1 MWRNMVTSLLEHERI
16 QTTEAKAKEL
26 RRQTERTITIA
37 KRLGDLLEKPKDKRS
52 REENDRYHHAM
63 VEAAK
68 MVRTRDILHK
78 LFEDIAPRFKE
89 RPGGYTRIMKVGQRV
104 GDAAPMALIE
114 LVDRTQAEASDDD

>member
-37 KRLGDLLEKPKDKRS
+37 KRLGELLEKPKDKRS
-52 REENDRYHHAM
+52 QAENDRYHHAM
-63 VEAAK
+63 AEAAK
-68 MVRTRDILHK
+68 MIRTREILHK

-89 RPGGYTRIMKVGQRV
+89 RPGGYTRIMKVGQRA

-114 LVDRTQAEASDDD
+114 LVDRPEASVSEE